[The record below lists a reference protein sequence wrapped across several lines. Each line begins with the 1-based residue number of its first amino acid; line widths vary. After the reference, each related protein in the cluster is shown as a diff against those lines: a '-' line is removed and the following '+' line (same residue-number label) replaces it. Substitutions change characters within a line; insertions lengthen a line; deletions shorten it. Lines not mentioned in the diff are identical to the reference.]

1 LRFAVPDTT
10 TNDGPSSSSW
20 DADVDA
26 EEEEEEDDD
35 DDVATAATTAADTA
49 PVADHTVRER
59 ENRRLNIGDDRMLR
73 KASNG
78 LCFFF
83 RDDFNHALKIKK

>member
-1 LRFAVPDTT
+1 VPDTT

-26 EEEEEEDDD
+26 EEEEEEEDDD
-35 DDVATAATTAADTA
+35 DDVATAATTAADAA

-59 ENRRLNIGDDRMLR
+59 ENRRLNIGDDRMLW
-73 KASNG
+73 KATWPFA
-78 LCFFF
+78 FFF
-83 RDDFNHALKIKK
+83 RDFNHALKIKK

>member
-59 ENRRLNIGDDRMLR
+59 ENRRLNIRDDRMLWKR
-73 KASNG
+73 KQRG
-78 LCFFF
+78 L
-83 RDDFNHALKIKK
+83 